1 MDLGNFRCWEWED
14 ARKRVIYMYKRN
26 KYFILFHIIY
36 INDDKIHTSHISA
49 KIYKDNIDG
58 SVEN

>member
-1 MDLGNFRCWEWED
+1 MQENVFY
-14 ARKRVIYMYKRN
+14 IYMYKRN

-58 SVEN
+58 SVDN